1 MFQPMTRQIACPSCR
16 QPFTAQIEQ
25 IIDGGRD
32 PRAKARLLSGQTNAV
47 RCPYCGYEFRLA
59 TPILYHDA
67 SKELLLINVPMELGL
82 PSAEQERLIGSLTQA
97 IINSLPQEQ
106 RKGYLL
112 MPRSTL
118 TLQGMIETILEAD
131 GITREMLEARR
142 NKLRLAEQFLQTDPA
157 QWQALAQQHD
167 SALDEEFFAMLGAS
181 AEAALQNGRRDLAQ
195 AMLILRDQL
204 LSLSST
210 GQRLMSDVAAQEA
223 LIQAVAGDLNALG
236 NQISREKLLDL
247 AIRYAQEETADKLE
261 VLVGLARPALDYA
274 FFQQLTARIEAA
286 DAPQRALLSE
296 LRDHLLT
303 LTQAIDQ
310 QSQALVQQAAQALQA
325 IVNSGD
331 MDAAIRSRLDLIDD
345 TFISVLSAN
354 IQNAEQNGNA
364 AAALRLREVMER
376 VMTILQE
383 NAPPAVQFINELLQ
397 QPTAERA
404 RELLTA
410 RAAEF
415 GRELLDVMTG
425 LLNELSARGRS
436 ATLERLLALRE
447 MAVDVLGD
455 LAMQDEAPSDSAPEP
470 PPPDSESAERKGGII
485 LPFSARKRA
494 RDD

>member
-1 MFQPMTRQIACPSCR
+1 M
-16 QPFTAQIEQ
+16 
-25 IIDGGRD
+25 
-32 PRAKARLLSGQTNAV
+32 
-47 RCPYCGYEFRLA
+47 
-59 TPILYHDA
+59 
-67 SKELLLINVPMELGL
+67 
-82 PSAEQERLIGSLTQA
+82 
-97 IINSLPQEQ
+97 
-106 RKGYLL
+106 
-112 MPRSTL
+112 
-118 TLQGMIETILEAD
+118 
-131 GITREMLEARR
+131 
-142 NKLRLAEQFLQTDPA
+142 
-157 QWQALAQQHD
+157 
-167 SALDEEFFAMLGAS
+167 
-181 AEAALQNGRRDLAQ
+181 
-195 AMLILRDQL
+195 
-204 LSLSST
+204 
-210 GQRLMSDVAAQEA
+210 
-223 LIQAVAGDLNALG
+223 
-236 NQISREKLLDL
+236 
-247 AIRYAQEETADKLE
+247 
-261 VLVGLARPALDYA
+261 
-274 FFQQLTARIEAA
+274 
-286 DAPQRALLSE
+286 
-296 LRDHLLT
+296 
-303 LTQAIDQ
+303 
-310 QSQALVQQAAQALQA
+310 VQQAVQALQA

-331 MDAAIRSRLDLIDD
+331 LDAAIRSRLDLIDD

-455 LAMQDEAPSDSAPEP
+455 LAMQDEAPSDGAPE